1 MQHLLHEAP
10 LHDCSH
16 WIATLDNKTGAQLSV
31 QVRIARLC
39 SAAPHVDTTTTTTTT
54 TATIQLQAAV
64 EVVVNPSDEATWC
77 FLAAPTQP
85 VAQCVQQSVAE
96 LGVHADL
103 VHAVGQYAQQHVDS
117 TSQAWIQQPQQRRKP
132 DIGVALQPQVRRMT
146 PTPPCLR

>member
-1 MQHLLHEAP
+1 MLPH
-10 LHDCSH
+10 
-16 WIATLDNKTGAQLSV
+16 TLTQ
-31 QVRIARLC
+31 
-39 SAAPHVDTTTTTTTT
+39 TTTTTTT
-54 TATIQLQAAV
+54 IQFQAAV

-117 TSQAWIQQPQQRRKP
+117 TSQAWMQPTQQRHKP

-146 PTPPCLR
+146 QPRGRANGDLTLSAYDTHSLTNMTITSLHNKMPLTCCQ